1 MDQRATAVAPPSTET
16 EPEKDRLWYKDAIIY
31 QLHVKAFFD
40 SNDDGMGDFRGL
52 AEKLDYIKDLGVNAI
67 WLLPFYPSPLRD
79 DGYDVADYHNVNPL
93 YGTRGD
99 FHHFVRE
106 AHHRGLR
113 VITELVVNHT
123 SDQHP
128 WFQAARRAPKGS
140 NKRDYYV
147 WSDTP
152 DRYKGTRIIFT
163 DTERSNWAW
172 DEVAQAYYWHRFFS
186 HQPDLNFDNP
196 QVLKAIYRVMRF
208 WLDMG
213 VDGFRL
219 DAIPYLCEREGT
231 NNENLPETHAV
242 LKKLRALMDSA
253 YPNVLLLAEAN
264 QWPEDVR
271 EYFGNGDE
279 CHMAY
284 HFPLMPRMYMAIAL
298 EERHPI
304 TEIMNQTPDI
314 PESCQWAIFLRNH
327 DELTLEMVTS
337 KERDYM
343 YSMYAADKRAR
354 INLGIRRRLAP
365 LLENDVGRI
374 KLMTSLLLSMP
385 GSPILYYGDEIGMG
399 DNIYLGDRDGVRTP
413 MQWRPERNGGF
424 SRADP
429 QRLFLQPIMDA
440 IYGYEVVN
448 VEAQTRAP
456 WSLLNWTRRI
466 LAVRKGSQA
475 FGRGSLRFLRPV
487 NRKILAYLREYGEE
501 IILCVANL
509 GRSAQPVELEL
520 AKYKGRVPIELIGRT
535 PFPPIG
541 ELPYLLTLSGHG
553 FLWFRLAA
561 AESAPATREELLP
574 REELPMLVLFDGWAS
589 LFRDRVV
596 PWRINMAEKVRN
608 QLETEALPAFVAG
621 RRWYALK
628 SDGVRRIEI
637 ADHVEWK
644 PGARNWLVTLAR
656 AEGAS
661 GESQTYFLPLTLA
674 WEDADEA
681 LVNALASFTIAKA
694 RQQAQVGVL
703 ADALGDAEFVRAL
716 VAAVGEGVQ
725 LKAARGALSFKPTS
739 AFAQIV
745 GADLA
750 TLAPTLPGAQSS
762 NTIVSLG
769 DRIFVKAYRRLQPG
783 LNPEVAIG
791 RYLTD
796 VVRFPH
802 CVPVAGSVEYVAEDG
817 RVATL
822 ALIQKYV
829 YNQGSGWDYTL
840 TYLDRFLEEASR
852 EPTLAS
858 GADVHGGYTAL
869 ARMLGKRTGELH
881 AAFARSSGDPA
892 FDPIAFS
899 TADIAAWAER
909 VRGEAAAVLDRLAR
923 RRDALPEPIRRD
935 ADRLLEQRDR
945 LLARIAA
952 HANDPVDG
960 SRTRLHGDYHLG
972 QVLLVQNDFVITDF
986 EGEPAR
992 TMEERAQKHSPLKD
1006 VAGMLRSFDYA
1017 MHAALFSFHT
1027 ERPDVAAAVEAAGRQ
1042 WQAQAVEAFVDGYD
1056 EVARA
1061 SGLASARA
1069 EMKGLLELFVLEKA
1083 VYELKYEV
1091 DNRPDWVRIP
1101 LHGLLGIL
1109 KPGAEA
1115 EPTQPLG
1122 SQSVSPVRDMPKRR
1136 T

>member
-1 MDQRATAVAPPSTET
+1 MDQRATEAPSPDSGT

-31 QLHVKAFFD
+31 QLHIKAFLD

-52 AEKLDYIKDLGVNAI
+52 TEKLDYIKDLGVNTI

-79 DGYDVADYHNVNPL
+79 DGYDVADYTNVNPL

-106 AHHRGLR
+106 AHRRELR
-113 VITELVVNHT
+113 VITELIVNHT

-128 WFQAARRAPKGS
+128 WFQAARRSPKGS

-147 WSDTP
+147 WSETP
-152 DRYKGTRIIFT
+152 DKYKGTRIIFT
-163 DTERSNWAW
+163 DTEKSNWTW
-172 DEVAQAYYWHRFFS
+172 DEVAQAFYWHRFFS

-196 QVLKAIYRVMRF
+196 QVLKAIFRVMRF
-208 WLDMG
+208 WLDLG

-231 NNENLPETHAV
+231 SNENLPETHAV
-242 LKKLRALMDSA
+242 LKKLRALIDA
-253 YPNVLLLAEAN
+253 NYPNVLLLAEAN

-271 EYFGNGDE
+271 EYFGEGDE

-304 TEIMNQTPDI
+304 TDIMNQTPDI

-343 YSMYAADKRAR
+343 YHMYAADKRAR

-365 LLENDVGRI
+365 LLENDIGRI
-374 KLMTSLLLSMP
+374 KLMVSLLLSMP

-424 SRADP
+424 SHADP
-429 QRLFLQPIMDA
+429 QRLYLQPIMDQ
-440 IYGYEVVN
+440 IYGFEVVN

-466 LAVRKGSQA
+466 LAVRKGFQA
-475 FGRGSLRFLRPV
+475 FGRGTLRFLRPA
-487 NRKILAYLREYGEE
+487 NRKILAYLREYGDE
-501 IILCVANL
+501 IVLCVANL
-509 GRSAQPVELEL
+509 ARSAQPVELDL
-520 AKYKGRVPIELIGRT
+520 GKYKGRVPIELIGRT
-535 PFPPIG
+535 AFPPIG
-541 ELPYLLTLSGHG
+541 ELPYLLTLSGHD
-553 FLWFRLAA
+553 FLWFRLAPP
-561 AESAPATREELLP
+561 ENAPAGREESLP
-574 REELPMLVLFDGWAS
+574 RDELPVLVLFDGWAS

-596 PWRINMAEKVRN
+596 PWRIKMSEKLRD

-621 RRWYALK
+621 RRWYAAK
-628 SDGVRRIEI
+628 SEGARRVEI

-644 PGARNWLVTLAR
+644 PGERSWLVSLAR
-656 AEGAS
+656 VEGAS

-674 WEDADEA
+674 WEDVDES
-681 LVNALASFTIAKA
+681 LVNTLSSFAIAKA

-703 ADALGDAEFVRAL
+703 ADAFGDETFVRAL
-716 VAAVGEGVQ
+716 VAAVGEG
-725 LKAARGALSFKPTS
+725 LKLKSARGSLQFKPTS
-739 AFAQIV
+739 AFARLV
-745 GADLA
+745 GPDLA
-750 TLAPTLPGAQSS
+750 ALKATIPNAQSS

-769 DRIFVKAYRRLQPG
+769 DRIFVKGYRRLQAG
-783 LNPEVAIG
+783 VNPEVEIG

-796 VVRFPH
+796 VVQFAH

-817 RVATL
+817 RSATL
-822 ALIQKYV
+822 ALIQQYV
-829 YNQGSGWDYTL
+829 FNQGSGWDYTL
-840 TYLDRFLEEASR
+840 SHLDRFFEDISR
-852 EPTLAS
+852 GPAAGPGPETHDGYTTLARRL
-858 GADVHGGYTAL
+858 GMRTA
-869 ARMLGKRTGELH
+869 ELH
-881 AAFARSSGDPA
+881 AAFARKTGNPA
-892 FDPIAFS
+892 FDPVPHGA
-899 TADIAAWAER
+899 ADVSAWTER
-909 VRGEAAAVLDRLAR
+909 VRSEAAAVLDRLAR
-923 RRDALPEPIRRD
+923 RRDTLPESIRDD
-935 ADRLLEQRDR
+935 ADRLLAQREA
-945 LLARIAA
+945 LLARITA
-952 HANDPVDG
+952 HANDRGDG
-960 SRTRLHGDYHLG
+960 VKTRLHGDYHLG
-972 QVLLVQNDFVITDF
+972 QVLLVHNDFVITDF
-986 EGEPAR
+986 EGEPSR

-1017 MHAALFSFHT
+1017 MHTALFNFIS
-1027 ERPDVAAAVEAAGRQ
+1027 ERPDAREAVGRAGEQ
-1042 WQAQAVEAFVDGYD
+1042 WQEQTANSFLDGYD

-1061 SGLASARA
+1061 SGLTSARA
-1069 EMKGLLELFVLEKA
+1069 EMKGLLELFMLEKA

-1101 LHGLLGIL
+1101 LSGLLDTLERG
-1109 KPGAEA
+1109 
-1115 EPTQPLG
+1115 
-1122 SQSVSPVRDMPKRR
+1122 R
-1136 T
+1136 

>member
-1 MDQRATAVAPPSTET
+1 M
-16 EPEKDRLWYKDAIIY
+16 
-31 QLHVKAFFD
+31 
-40 SNDDGMGDFRGL
+40 
-52 AEKLDYIKDLGVNAI
+52 
-67 WLLPFYPSPLRD
+67 
-79 DGYDVADYHNVNPL
+79 
-93 YGTRGD
+93 
-99 FHHFVRE
+99 
-106 AHHRGLR
+106 
-113 VITELVVNHT
+113 
-123 SDQHP
+123 
-128 WFQAARRAPKGS
+128 
-140 NKRDYYV
+140 

-152 DRYKGTRIIFT
+152 DKYKGTRIIFT
-163 DTERSNWAW
+163 DTEKSNWAW
-172 DEVAQAYYWHRFFS
+172 DEVANAYYWHRFFS

-196 QVLKAIYRVMRF
+196 QVLKAIYRVMRY
-208 WLDMG
+208 WLDIG

-231 NNENLPETHAV
+231 SNENLPETHVV
-242 LKKLRALMDSA
+242 LKKLRALLDA
-253 YPNVLLLAEAN
+253 HYPNVLLLAEAN

-271 EYFGNGDE
+271 EYFGDGDE

-314 PESCQWAIFLRNH
+314 PEACQWAIFLRNH

-343 YSMYAADKRAR
+343 YNMYAVDKRAR

-413 MQWRPERNGGF
+413 MQWRPERNAGF

-429 QRLFLQPIMDA
+429 QRLYLQPIMDQ

-448 VEAQTRAP
+448 VEAQARAP

-466 LAVRKGSQA
+466 LAVRKGFQA
-475 FGRGSLRFLRPV
+475 FGRGTLRFLRPA
-487 NRKILAYLREYGEE
+487 NRKILAYLREYGDE
-501 IILCVANL
+501 IVLCVANL
-509 GRSAQPVELEL
+509 ARSAQPVELDL

-535 PFPPIG
+535 AFPPIG

-561 AESAPATREELLP
+561 AENAPAWRKELLP
-574 REELPMLVLFDGWAS
+574 REELPVLVLFDGGAS

-596 PWRINMAEKVRN
+596 PWRITLSEKVRQ
-608 QLETEALPAFVAG
+608 QLEGEVLPEFIAG
-621 RRWYALK
+621 RRWYAGK
-628 SDGVRRIEI
+628 SEPVRRVEI

-644 PGARNWLVTLAR
+644 PGDRSWLVALAR
-656 AEGAS
+656 VQGTSDET
-661 GESQTYFLPLTLA
+661 QTYFLPLTLA
-674 WEDADEA
+674 WEDVDEA
-681 LVNALASFTIAKA
+681 LVNALGSFTIAKA

-703 ADALGDAEFVRAL
+703 ADAFGDETFVRAL

-725 LKAARGALSFKPTS
+725 IKSARGSLHFKPTS
-739 AFAQIV
+739 AFAQVV
-745 GADLA
+745 GPDLTALPA
-750 TLAPTLPGAQSS
+750 TMPNAQSS

-769 DRIFVKAYRRLQPG
+769 DRVFIKGYRRLQPG
-783 LNPEVAIG
+783 VNPEVEIG

-796 VVRFPH
+796 VVQFAH
-802 CVPVAGSVEYVAEDG
+802 CVPVAGSVEYLAEDG
-817 RVATL
+817 RTATL
-822 ALIQKYV
+822 ALVQKYV

-840 TYLDRFLEEASR
+840 NYLDRFFEDISR
-852 EPTLAS
+852 EATTAT

-869 ARMLGKRTGELH
+869 ARTLGMRTAELH
-881 AAFARSSGDPA
+881 AAFARRTGDPA
-892 FDPIAFS
+892 FDPVPHGA
-899 TADIAAWAER
+899 ADVAAWTER
-909 VRGEAAAVLDRLAR
+909 VREEAIRALDRLER
-923 RRDALPEPIRRD
+923 RRDALPEFARAD
-935 ADRLLEQRDR
+935 ADRLLAQRDR
-945 LLARIAA
+945 LLARIAG
-952 HANDPVDG
+952 HANDRSEG
-960 SRTRLHGDYHLG
+960 SKTRLHGDYHLG
-972 QVLLVQNDFVITDF
+972 QVLLAQNDFVIIDF
-986 EGEPAR
+986 EGEPSR

-1017 MHAALFSFHT
+1017 MHSALFKYIA
-1027 ERPDVAAAVEAAGRQ
+1027 ERPDAREAVEPAGRQ
-1042 WQAQAVEAFVDGYD
+1042 WQAQAAGAFLDGYD
-1056 EVARA
+1056 EVARG
-1061 SGLASARA
+1061 SRLGSARA

-1101 LHGLLGIL
+1101 LTGLLGTL
-1109 KPGAEA
+1109 ESG
-1115 EPTQPLG
+1115 
-1122 SQSVSPVRDMPKRR
+1122 R
-1136 T
+1136 

>member
-1 MDQRATAVAPPSTET
+1 MDQLATELVSTSSET
-16 EPEKDRLWYKDAIIY
+16 EREQDPLWYKDAVVY
-31 QLHVKAFFD
+31 QLHIKAFFD
-40 SNDDGMGDFRGL
+40 SNDDGIGDFHGL
-52 AEKLDYIKDLGVNAI
+52 TEKLDYIKDLGVNTI

-79 DGYDVADYHNVNPL
+79 DGYDVADYHNVNPM
-93 YGTRGD
+93 YGTRSD
-99 FHHFVRE
+99 FQRFVGE
-106 AHHRGLR
+106 AHRRGLR
-113 VITELVVNHT
+113 VITELIVNHT

-128 WFQAARRAPKGS
+128 WFQAARRAPQGS
-140 NKRDYYV
+140 KKRDYYV

-152 DRYKGTRIIFT
+152 DKYKRTRIIFT
-163 DTERSNWAW
+163 DTEKSNWAW
-172 DEVAQAYYWHRFFS
+172 DEVANAYYWHRFFS

-196 QVLKAIYRVMRF
+196 QVLKAIYRVMRY
-208 WLDMG
+208 WLDIG

-242 LKKLRALMDSA
+242 LKKLRALLDA
-253 YPNVLLLAEAN
+253 HYPDVLLLAEAN

-271 EYFGNGDE
+271 EYFGDGDE

-314 PESCQWAIFLRNH
+314 PETCQWAIFLRNH

-343 YSMYAADKRAR
+343 YNMYAVDKRAR

-413 MQWRPERNGGF
+413 MQWRPERNAGF

-429 QRLFLQPIMDA
+429 QRLYLQPIMDQ

-448 VEAQTRAP
+448 VEAQARAP

-466 LAVRKGSQA
+466 LAVRKGFQA
-475 FGRGSLRFLRPV
+475 FGRGTLKFLRPA
-487 NRKILAYLREYGEE
+487 NRKILAYLREYGDE
-501 IILCVANL
+501 IVLCVANL
-509 GRSAQPVELEL
+509 ARSAQPVELDL

-535 PFPPIG
+535 AFPPIG

-561 AESAPATREELLP
+561 AENAPAWREELLP
-574 REELPMLVLFDGWAS
+574 REELPVLVLFDGWAS

-596 PWRINMAEKVRN
+596 PWRISLSEKVRE
-608 QLETEALPAFVAG
+608 QLEGEVLPEFIAG
-621 RRWYALK
+621 RRWYAAK
-628 SDGVRRIEI
+628 SEPVRRVEI

-644 PGARNWLVTLAR
+644 PGDRRWLVALAR
-656 AEGAS
+656 VQGTSDET
-661 GESQTYFLPLTLA
+661 QTYFLPLTLA
-674 WEDADEA
+674 WEDVDEG
-681 LVNALASFTIAKA
+681 LVNALGSFTIAKA

-703 ADALGDAEFVRAL
+703 ADAFGDETFVRAL
-716 VAAVGEGVQ
+716 VTAVGEGVRI
-725 LKAARGALSFKPTS
+725 KSARGSLHFKPTS
-739 AFAQIV
+739 AFARLV
-745 GADLA
+745 GTDLA
-750 TLAPTLPGAQSS
+750 ALPVTMPNAQSS

-769 DRIFVKAYRRLQPG
+769 DRMFLKGYRRLQAG
-783 LNPEVAIG
+783 VNPEVEIG

-796 VVRFPH
+796 VVQFAH

-817 RVATL
+817 RTATL
-822 ALIQKYV
+822 ALVQKYV

-840 TYLDRFLEEASR
+840 NYLDRFFEDISR
-852 EPTLAS
+852 EATTVT

-869 ARMLGKRTGELH
+869 ARTLGMRTAELH
-881 AAFARSSGDPA
+881 AAFAQNAGDPA
-892 FDPIAFS
+892 FDPVPLAS
-899 TADIAAWAER
+899 PEVAAWTER
-909 VRGEAAAVLDRLAR
+909 VRDEATRVLDRLER
-923 RRDALPEPIRRD
+923 RRDALPEFARAD
-935 ADRLLEQRDR
+935 ADRLLAQRDQ

-952 HANDPVDG
+952 HANDDG
-960 SRTRLHGDYHLG
+960 KGIKTRLHGDYHLG
-972 QVLLVQNDFVITDF
+972 QVLLVQNDFVIIDF
-986 EGEPAR
+986 EGEPSR

-1017 MHAALFSFHT
+1017 MHTALFKFVS
-1027 ERPDVAAAVEAAGRQ
+1027 ERPDAREAVEPAGRQ
-1042 WQAQAVEAFVDGYD
+1042 WQAQAGGAFLDGYD

-1061 SGLASARA
+1061 SGVTSARA

-1083 VYELKYEV
+1083 VYELKYEI

-1101 LHGLLGIL
+1101 LIGLLDTL
-1109 KPGAEA
+1109 
-1115 EPTQPLG
+1115 QR
-1122 SQSVSPVRDMPKRR
+1122 SR
-1136 T
+1136 

>member
-1 MDQRATAVAPPSTET
+1 MDQLATKLVSTSSEA
-16 EPEKDRLWYKDAIIY
+16 EREQDPLWYKDAVVY
-31 QLHVKAFFD
+31 QLHIKAFFD
-40 SNDDGMGDFRGL
+40 SNDDGIGDFHGL
-52 AEKLDYIKDLGVNAI
+52 TEKLDYIKDLGVNAI

-93 YGTRGD
+93 YGTRSD
-99 FHHFVRE
+99 FQRFVGE
-106 AHHRGLR
+106 AHRRGLR
-113 VITELVVNHT
+113 VITELIVNHT

-128 WFQAARRAPKGS
+128 WFQAARRAPHGS
-140 NKRDYYV
+140 KKRDYYV

-152 DRYKGTRIIFT
+152 DKYKGTRVIFT
-163 DTERSNWAW
+163 DTEKSNWTW
-172 DEVAQAYYWHRFFS
+172 DEVANAYYWHRFFS

-196 QVLKAIYRVMRF
+196 QVLKAIYRVMRY
-208 WLDMG
+208 WLDIG

-242 LKKLRALMDSA
+242 LKKLRALVDA
-253 YPNVLLLAEAN
+253 HYPDVLLLAEAN

-271 EYFGNGDE
+271 EYFGEGDE

-314 PESCQWAIFLRNH
+314 PETCQWAIFLRNH

-343 YSMYAADKRAR
+343 YNMYAADKRAR

-413 MQWRPERNGGF
+413 MQWRPERNAGF

-429 QRLFLQPIMDA
+429 QRLYLQPIMDA

-448 VEAQTRAP
+448 VEAQARAP
-456 WSLLNWTRRI
+456 WSLLNWMRRI
-466 LAVRKGSQA
+466 LAVRKGFQA
-475 FGRGSLRFLRPV
+475 FGRGTLRFLRPA
-487 NRKILAYLREYGEE
+487 NRKILAYLREYGDE
-501 IILCVANL
+501 IVLCVANL
-509 GRSAQPVELEL
+509 ARSAQPVELDL

-535 PFPPIG
+535 AFPPIG

-561 AESAPATREELLP
+561 AENAPAWREELLP
-574 REELPMLVLFDGWAS
+574 REELPVLVLFDGWAS

-596 PWRINMAEKVRN
+596 PWRITLSEKVRE
-608 QLETEALPAFVAG
+608 QLEGEVLPEFIAG
-621 RRWYALK
+621 RRWYAAK
-628 SDGVRRIEI
+628 SEPVRRVEI

-644 PGARNWLVTLAR
+644 PGDRSWLVALAR
-656 AEGAS
+656 AQGTSE
-661 GESQTYFLPLTLA
+661 ETQTYFLPLTLA
-674 WEDADEA
+674 WEDVDEG
-681 LVNALASFTIAKA
+681 LVNALGSFTIAKA
-694 RQQAQVGVL
+694 RQQSQVGVL
-703 ADALGDAEFVRAL
+703 ADAFGDETFVRAL
-716 VAAVGEGVQ
+716 VTAVGEGVQ
-725 LKAARGALSFKPTS
+725 IKSERGSLHFKPTS
-739 AFAQIV
+739 AFAQVV
-745 GADLA
+745 GPDLA
-750 TLAPTLPGAQSS
+750 ALPATMPSAQSS

-769 DRIFVKAYRRLQPG
+769 DRVFLKGYRRLQAG
-783 LNPEVAIG
+783 VNPEVEIG

-796 VVRFPH
+796 VVQFAH

-817 RVATL
+817 RTATL
-822 ALIQKYV
+822 ALVQKYV
-829 YNQGSGWDYTL
+829 YNQGSGWDYSL
-840 TYLDRFLEEASR
+840 NYLDRFFEDISR
-852 EPTLAS
+852 EATTAT
-858 GADVHGGYTAL
+858 GAEVHGGYTAL
-869 ARMLGKRTGELH
+869 VRTLGMRTAELH
-881 AAFARSSGDPA
+881 AAFAQSTGDPA
-892 FDPIAFS
+892 FDPVPLA
-899 TADIAAWAER
+899 APEVAAWTER
-909 VRGEAAAVLDRLAR
+909 VREEAIRALDRLER
-923 RRDALPEPIRRD
+923 RRDALPEFGRAD
-935 ADRLLEQRDR
+935 ADRLLAQRDR
-945 LLARIAA
+945 LLARIAG
-952 HANDPVDG
+952 HANDRGEG
-960 SRTRLHGDYHLG
+960 SKTRLHGDYHLG

-986 EGEPAR
+986 EGEPSR

-1017 MHAALFSFHT
+1017 MHSALFKYIA
-1027 ERPDVAAAVEAAGRQ
+1027 ERPDARSAVELAGRQ
-1042 WQAQAVEAFVDGYD
+1042 WQAQAVGAFLDGYD
-1056 EVARA
+1056 EVARG
-1061 SGLASARA
+1061 SRLGSARA
-1069 EMKGLLELFVLEKA
+1069 EMNGLLELFVLEKA

-1101 LHGLLGIL
+1101 LTGLLGTL
-1109 KPGAEA
+1109 E
-1115 EPTQPLG
+1115 
-1122 SQSVSPVRDMPKRR
+1122 SDR
-1136 T
+1136 

>member
-1 MDQRATAVAPPSTET
+1 MDQRAIDVPSPSGET
-16 EPEKDRLWYKDAIIY
+16 ESGKDRLWYKDAVIY
-31 QLHVKAFFD
+31 QLHIKAFFD
-40 SNDDGMGDFRGL
+40 SDDDGMGDFRGL
-52 AEKLDYIKDLGVNAI
+52 TDKLDYIKDLGVNTI

-79 DGYDVADYHNVNPL
+79 DGYDVADYNDVNPL
-93 YGTRGD
+93 YGTRAD

-106 AHHRGLR
+106 AHRRGLR
-113 VITELVVNHT
+113 VITELIVNHT

-147 WSDTP
+147 WSDDP
-152 DRYKGTRIIFT
+152 DKYKGTRIIFT
-163 DTERSNWAW
+163 DTEKSNWAW
-172 DEVAQAYYWHRFFS
+172 DDVAQAYYWHRFFS

-196 QVLKAIYRVMRF
+196 QVLKAIHRVMRF
-208 WLDMG
+208 WLDIG

-231 NNENLPETHAV
+231 SNENLPETHAV
-242 LKKLRALMDSA
+242 LKKLRALVDSN

-271 EYFGNGDE
+271 EYFGDGDE

-304 TEIMNQTPDI
+304 TDIMNQTPEI

-343 YSMYAADKRAR
+343 YNMYAADKRAR

-365 LLENDVGRI
+365 LLENDVERI
-374 KLMTSLLLSMP
+374 KLMVSFLLSMP

-429 QRLFLQPIMDA
+429 QRLYLQPIMDQ

-466 LAVRKGSQA
+466 LAVRKGFQA
-475 FGRGSLRFLRPV
+475 FGRGTLRFLRPA
-487 NRKILAYLREYGEE
+487 NRKIIAYLREYGDE
-501 IILCVANL
+501 IVLCVANL
-509 GRSAQPVELEL
+509 ARSAQPVELDL

-535 PFPPIG
+535 AFPPIG
-541 ELPYLLTLSGHG
+541 DLPYLLTLSGHD
-553 FLWFRLAA
+553 FLWFRLAP
-561 AESAPATREELLP
+561 AENAPTGREELLP
-574 REELPMLVLFDGWAS
+574 REELPVLVLFDGWAS

-596 PWRINMAEKVRN
+596 PWRIAMSEKLRN
-608 QLETEALPAFVAG
+608 QVEAEVLPAFVAG
-621 RRWYALK
+621 RRWYAAK
-628 SDGVRRIEI
+628 SEPVRRVEI
-637 ADHVEWK
+637 ADHLEWK
-644 PGARNWLVTLAR
+644 PQERSWLVTLAR
-656 AEGAS
+656 VESAS
-661 GESQTYFLPLTLA
+661 GETQTYFLPLTLA
-674 WEDADEA
+674 WEDVDEA
-681 LVNALASFTIAKA
+681 MVNALASFTIARA
-694 RQQAQVGVL
+694 RQQAQAGVL
-703 ADALGDAEFVRAL
+703 ADAFGDETFVRAL

-725 LKAARGALSFKPTS
+725 LKSARGSLQFKPTS
-739 AFAQIV
+739 AFARLV
-745 GADLA
+745 GSEVA
-750 TLAPTLPGAQSS
+750 TLPATMPGPLSS

-769 DRIFVKAYRRLQPG
+769 DRVFVKGYRRLRPG
-783 LNPEVAIG
+783 LNPEVEIG

-796 VVRFPH
+796 VVQFAH

-817 RVATL
+817 RTATL
-822 ALIQKYV
+822 ALIQQYV

-840 TYLDRFLEEASR
+840 NHLDRFFEDASR
-852 EPTLAS
+852 
-858 GADVHGGYTAL
+858 GATGAPGPDVHDGYTAL
-869 ARMLGKRTGELH
+869 ARTLGMRTGELH
-881 AAFARSSGDPA
+881 AAFARNTGDPA
-892 FDPIAFS
+892 FDPVPLG
-899 TADIAAWAER
+899 TADVGAWTER
-909 VRGEAAAVLDRLAR
+909 VRTEAMAVLDRLSR
-923 RRDALPEPIRRD
+923 RRDSLPESIRD
-935 ADRLLEQRDR
+935 DVDRLIAQRDD

-952 HANDPVDG
+952 HAKDRGDG
-960 SRTRLHGDYHLG
+960 VKTRLHGDYHLG
-972 QVLLVQNDFVITDF
+972 QVLLVHNDFVIIDF
-986 EGEPAR
+986 EGEPSR

-1017 MHAALFSFHT
+1017 MHTALFKFVS
-1027 ERPDVAAAVEAAGRQ
+1027 ERPDAREAVESAGRQ
-1042 WQAQAVEAFVDGYD
+1042 WQEQAAGAFLDGYD
-1056 EVARA
+1056 EVAHA
-1061 SGLASARA
+1061 KGLTSARA

-1101 LHGLLGIL
+1101 LTGLLNTL
-1109 KPGAEA
+1109 KG
-1115 EPTQPLG
+1115 G
-1122 SQSVSPVRDMPKRR
+1122 R
-1136 T
+1136 